1 MIALEAATQ
10 QSSLTPVT
18 DSCLSPTL
26 PLPPASGERLR
37 VLVPASHISET
48 ASVRITAKRFQARE
62 RERESTPASRLFCR
76 CCCWWWWRWCCTDAL
91 QLRRCASAALRSS
104 RRAAPLRGA
113 VAPLLASASAET
125 WLRLF
130 FCCCATPP
138 AQVGT
143 SVTCRILDVDSSTRK
158 ARATLKRS
166 LVESKLPPLASAAD
180 AAPGAV
186 AHGVIT
192 GVQAYGCFV
201 EFYNKVKAMAHKSHL
216 GLLPDEDPTTCFQV
230 GQVVKCT
237 VIGPDS
243 SGRGLRVS
251 FSRGP
256 TDPSAAPAAAAAGA
270 GAGEKGAKR
279 ADKSGGASGGS
290 AHSAGQVV
298 PTATVK
304 SVNAAA
310 GLLEVALPGGETG
323 VLEAA
328 HLSDYVD
335 AAKQL
340 FAVRCNDV

>member
-1 MIALEAATQ
+1 
-10 QSSLTPVT
+10 
-18 DSCLSPTL
+18 
-26 PLPPASGERLR
+26 
-37 VLVPASHISET
+37 
-48 ASVRITAKRFQARE
+48 
-62 RERESTPASRLFCR
+62 
-76 CCCWWWWRWCCTDAL
+76 
-91 QLRRCASAALRSS
+91 
-104 RRAAPLRGA
+104 
-113 VAPLLASASAET
+113 
-125 WLRLF
+125 
-130 FCCCATPP
+130 
-138 AQVGT
+138 VGS

-166 LVESKLPPLASAAD
+166 LVESKLPPLACAAD
-180 AAPGAV
+180 AVPGAV

-201 EFYNKVKAMAHKSHL
+201 EFFNKVKAMAHKSHL
-216 GLLPDEDPTTCFQV
+216 GLLPDEEPTACFQA

-256 TDPSAAPAAAAAGA
+256 ADPSLAASAPSAAA
-270 GAGEKGAKR
+270 GAGEKGSKR
-279 ADKSGGASGGS
+279 GDKAGVKAGGAVGS

-298 PTATVK
+298 PAATVK
-304 SVNAAA
+304 SINAAA

-335 AAKQL
+335 VAKQL
-340 FAVRCNDV
+340 FAVRIRRRE